1 MQLSP
6 ERKEKETLRGSS
18 KEGETLENV
27 PLPSPGARVS
37 IESEVEATSG
47 WSSTSS
53 GSLKKSEKTE
63 KSENET
69 RKRPQNAKNTSSVL
83 DKIALFHQH
92 HHARGRDATT
102 CSLHRTL
109 SIHTTALEQT
119 YMTEECD
126 ENDYHLDLDSYKPVQ
141 PLHIEHGVTLFP
153 IAASHVGTDL
163 HLLQVRIIHY
173 INNNNKKKIIIISI

>member
-6 ERKEKETLRGSS
+6 ERKEKETSRDSS

-27 PLPSPGARVS
+27 PFPSPGARVS
-37 IESEVEATSG
+37 MESEVETTSG

-53 GSLKKSEKTE
+53 SGSLKKKGN
-63 KSENET
+63 SENEI
-69 RKRPQNAKNTSSVL
+69 RKRPENAKNTRSVL

-92 HHARGRDATT
+92 HHARGRDAIT

-119 YMTEECD
+119 YVSEECD

-141 PLHIEHGVTLFP
+141 PLHIDHGVTLFP
-153 IAASHVGTDL
+153 IPTAHVGADL
-163 HLLQVRIIHY
+163 HLLQVRLANFY
-173 INNNNKKKIIIISI
+173 ALYF